1 MEDKPSQALR
11 YGRWKSSMWL
21 AIDAVKKG
29 DADVAVSGG
38 NTGALMAMSKFNL
51 KTLPG
56 IDRPAIAALW
66 PTLRGESVVLD
77 LGASIGADA
86 DHLVDLAVMGAAMA
100 RILFGLDRP
109 SVGLLN
115 IGVEEA
121 KGLEPVREASAVL
134 REQKLP
140 GLDYHGFVE
149 GNDIGKGTVDVVVTE
164 GFAGN
169 IALKTAEGTAR
180 QMAEYL
186 KGAMTR
192 TLSARIGYLF
202 ARSAFRELRE
212 RMDTRKANG
221 GVFLGLNGIV
231 IKSHGST
238 DAEGFAA
245 AIGLGH
251 GVVRD
256 ELLAKITAALGRP
269 GKPRPA
275 GRRRSCLVTTKRS
288 VILGCGSYLPAQIL
302 TNSDLA
308 RKVDTSDDWIVQR
321 TGIHERHIAAP
332 GEWTSHMAVHAAK
345 AALAHAKV
353 DAQSIDLIVLATSTP
368 DNTFPASAVSV
379 QAELGITHGAAFDLQ
394 AVCSGFV
401 FALATADS
409 LLKSGAFSRA
419 LVIGSETFSR
429 ILDWTDRGTCVLFG
443 DGAGAVVLDLQTQPD
458 KGEER
463 GILTVRLR
471 SDGRYKSKLYVDGG
485 PSSTGTVGHLRMEGR
500 EVFRHAVAMITDVVE
515 DAFKATGYTAAD
527 IDWFIPHQANK
538 RIIDGSAHK
547 LGIPPGKI
555 VVTVDRHGN
564 TSAASIPLALADA
577 VADRRIKRG
586 DLLLLEAMGGG
597 FTWGAALVRW

>member
-1 MEDKPSQALR
+1 MSDKVRIALDAMGGDHGPAVVVAGADLALTRHPGTEFLFFGDTALVAPLVDARPALKAASKLTHTDIAVRMEDKPSQALR

-192 TLSARIGYLF
+192 TLSARIGYFF

-212 RMDTRKANG
+212 RMDTRKSNG

-251 GVVRD
+251 GVIRD

-269 GKPRPA
+269 GKP
-275 GRRRSCLVTTKRS
+275 
-288 VILGCGSYLPAQIL
+288 
-302 TNSDLA
+302 A
-308 RKVDTSDDWIVQR
+308 R
-321 TGIHERHIAAP
+321 
-332 GEWTSHMAVHAAK
+332 
-345 AALAHAKV
+345 
-353 DAQSIDLIVLATSTP
+353 
-368 DNTFPASAVSV
+368 
-379 QAELGITHGAAFDLQ
+379 Q
-394 AVCSGFV
+394 AV
-401 FALATADS
+401 
-409 LLKSGAFSRA
+409 
-419 LVIGSETFSR
+419 
-429 ILDWTDRGTCVLFG
+429 
-443 DGAGAVVLDLQTQPD
+443 
-458 KGEER
+458 
-463 GILTVRLR
+463 
-471 SDGRYKSKLYVDGG
+471 GG
-485 PSSTGTVGHLRMEGR
+485 
-500 EVFRHAVAMITDVVE
+500 VA
-515 DAFKATGYTAAD
+515 
-527 IDWFIPHQANK
+527 
-538 RIIDGSAHK
+538 S
-547 LGIPPGKI
+547 
-555 VVTVDRHGN
+555 
-564 TSAASIPLALADA
+564 
-577 VADRRIKRG
+577 
-586 DLLLLEAMGGG
+586 
-597 FTWGAALVRW
+597 

>member
-1 MEDKPSQALR
+1 VGNTPRIAIDAMGGDSGPAVMVAGAALAFDRRDDLSFLLFGDENAVGVELARYPRLARAAEIVHCADVISGEEKPSQAIR
-11 YGRWKSSMWL
+11 RAKTSSMGR
-21 AIDAVKKG
+21 AIAAVKEG
-29 DADVAVSGG
+29 EAQATVSGG

-56 IDRPAIAALW
+56 IERPAIAALW

-212 RMDTRKANG
+212 RMDTRKSNG

-269 GKPRPA
+269 GKP
-275 GRRRSCLVTTKRS
+275 
-288 VILGCGSYLPAQIL
+288 
-302 TNSDLA
+302 A
-308 RKVDTSDDWIVQR
+308 R
-321 TGIHERHIAAP
+321 
-332 GEWTSHMAVHAAK
+332 
-345 AALAHAKV
+345 
-353 DAQSIDLIVLATSTP
+353 
-368 DNTFPASAVSV
+368 
-379 QAELGITHGAAFDLQ
+379 Q
-394 AVCSGFV
+394 AV
-401 FALATADS
+401 
-409 LLKSGAFSRA
+409 
-419 LVIGSETFSR
+419 
-429 ILDWTDRGTCVLFG
+429 
-443 DGAGAVVLDLQTQPD
+443 
-458 KGEER
+458 
-463 GILTVRLR
+463 
-471 SDGRYKSKLYVDGG
+471 GG
-485 PSSTGTVGHLRMEGR
+485 
-500 EVFRHAVAMITDVVE
+500 VA
-515 DAFKATGYTAAD
+515 
-527 IDWFIPHQANK
+527 
-538 RIIDGSAHK
+538 S
-547 LGIPPGKI
+547 
-555 VVTVDRHGN
+555 
-564 TSAASIPLALADA
+564 
-577 VADRRIKRG
+577 
-586 DLLLLEAMGGG
+586 
-597 FTWGAALVRW
+597 